1 MPVKK
6 AGKMLTTKEIAQG
19 LFDLQKYCEQESFDV
34 EDEDKVPILTSSDRR
49 QWFSDRELLVAGK
62 VSVAKVYFA

>member
-1 MPVKK
+1 
-6 AGKMLTTKEIAQG
+6 MLSTKEIAQS

-49 QWFSDRELLVAGK
+49 QWFRDRELLVTGK
-62 VSVAKVYFA
+62 LPATKIFDVGNCFLSI